1 MKLIVISLMLISYNL
16 LSNGFTI
23 APDKVTEFS
32 LNSDVGKNELNFIS
46 NAPLEDIYG
55 NVSPDAISS
64 NFKFNP
70 NNFQSLSGYVSFQVA
85 AMETG
90 ISKRDEHL
98 RSGEW
103 LNASKYPE
111 IKFQVDSF
119 SDIVLKDDGDERQK
133 ALAVVSGTYSM
144 HGESKKISVP
154 VEITYIK
161 ESEKSR
167 KRASGDLIFI
177 KGEFGVKLSDFN
189 VKGAQGIVGKKVG
202 EEIKVE
208 FNLFYNSK

>member
-1 MKLIVISLMLISYNL
+1 MKYIVISLMFISYTL
-16 LSNGFTI
+16 FSNGFTI

-32 LNSDVGKNELNFIS
+32 LNSDVGENELNFIS

-70 NNFQSLSGYVSFQVA
+70 NNFQSLSGAVSFQVA

-119 SDIVLKDDGDERQK
+119 SDIELKDDVDERQT
-133 ALAVVSGTYSM
+133 AVAMVSGTYSM
-144 HGESKKISVP
+144 HGESKIINVP

-177 KGEFGVKLSDFN
+177 KGEFDVKLSDFN